1 MVLTLKDKR
10 IFMVEDHAGNM
21 VVMLTLLQGQ
31 GATLAHDRWGRE
43 TLQKLTDFA
52 PVDII
57 LLDLMVSEQIS
68 GYDIF
73 DEIRTQPEF
82 DAVPIIAVSASEP
95 SASISKTRSKGFS
108 GFIAKPI
115 DIDRFPQ
122 QLVQVLSGEPV
133 WDNGTLYTRWR

>member
-82 DAVPIIAVSASEP
+82 DAVPIVAVSASEP